1 MKWGYFKMKVEKIL
15 NKVTVRP
22 TNKKMREA
30 KQTLNNTGILPKEMP
45 VEKKIYI
52 QSMSDKFERIKESI
66 QVSIDNMKGCR

>member
-1 MKWGYFKMKVEKIL
+1 MKVEKIL

-45 VEKKIYI
+45 VEKKIYL
-52 QSMSDKFERIKESI
+52 QSMSDKFERIKDGI
-66 QVSIDNMKGCR
+66 QVSIDKMKGSK

>member
-1 MKWGYFKMKVEKIL
+1 MNIKKIL

-45 VEKKIYI
+45 VEKKIYL
-52 QSMSDKFERIKESI
+52 QSMSDKFERIKDGI
-66 QVSIDNMKGCR
+66 QVSIDKMKGSK

>member
-1 MKWGYFKMKVEKIL
+1 MKWGYFKMKVKKIL

-45 VEKKIYI
+45 VEKKIYL
-52 QSMSDKFERIKESI
+52 QFMSDKFERIKDGI
-66 QVSIDNMKGCR
+66 QVSIDKMKGSK

>member
-45 VEKKIYI
+45 VEKKIYL
-52 QSMSDKFERIKESI
+52 QSMSDKFERIKDGI
-66 QVSIDNMKGCR
+66 QVSIDKMKGSK

>member
-30 KQTLNNTGILPKEMP
+30 KQAINTVSGLPKEMP
-45 VEKKIYI
+45 VEKKIYW
-52 QSMSDKFERIKESI
+52 QPLSENFERIKDNI
-66 QVSIDNMKGCR
+66 QMTIEKMRGNK

>member
-45 VEKKIYI
+45 VEKKIYL
-52 QSMSDKFERIKESI
+52 QFMSDKFERIKDGI
-66 QVSIDNMKGCR
+66 QVSIDKMKGSK

>member
-30 KQTLNNTGILPKEMP
+30 KQTLNNTGILPKKMP
-45 VEKKIYI
+45 VEKKIYL
-52 QSMSDKFERIKESI
+52 QSMSDKFERIKDGI
-66 QVSIDNMKGCR
+66 QVSIDKMKGSK